1 MHGGPQ
7 LSRQKKKRHNK
18 KNKTFSLCRAV
29 FSFCREV
36 FSFAVRFF
44 LLTWGFFFC
53 REIFSFDVRFF
64 PFAMSLFLFSV
75 RFFLFPR
82 VFFFWPRGY
91 FFCRGVITYAV
102 TVKGHCTNV
111 RPNEAWE
118 AEEKIKESSPKKKHI
133 PEYQTVHIY
142 WFICMAPSE
151 RSGWNNFPK
160 CYYTPSRVLKAYM
173 FLRTKLK
180 KLRACRLFFFKFFFS
195 IYYTYICN
203 YTII

>member
-1 MHGGPQ
+1 MVAHNCHGKRKNLTTKRIRLFLFAVRFF
-7 LSRQKKKRHNK
+7 LSVVR
-18 KNKTFSLCRAV
+18 FFLLPWG
-29 FSFCREV
+29 FFFCREV
-36 FSFAVRFF
+36 FSFDMRFF
-44 LLTWGFFFC
+44 LL
-53 REIFSFDVRFF
+53 
-64 PFAMSLFLFSV
+64 PQ
-75 RFFLFPR
+75 
-82 VFFFWPRGY
+82 GY

-118 AEEKIKESSPKKKHI
+118 AEEKFKESSPKKKHI

-151 RSGWNNFPK
+151 RSGWNNFPR

-180 KLRACRLFFFKFFFS
+180 KLRACRLFFFNFYFFS
-195 IYYTYICN
+195 IYYTYICT
-203 YTII
+203 YTMI

>member
-7 LSRQKKKRHNK
+7 LSRQKKKPHNK

-36 FSFAVRFF
+36 FSFAVRFL

-82 VFFFWPRGY
+82 VSFFWPRGY

-151 RSGWNNFPK
+151 RSGWNNFPR

-180 KLRACRLFFFKFFFS
+180 KLRACRLFFFL
-195 IYYTYICN
+195 YIIL
-203 YTII
+203 T

>member
-1 MHGGPQ
+1 MAHNCHGKRKNLTTKRIRLFLFAVRFF
-7 LSRQKKKRHNK
+7 LS
-18 KNKTFSLCRAV
+18 AV
-29 FSFCREV
+29 RFFLLSWCFFFWREV

-44 LLTWGFFFC
+44 LLTWGFFLLPW
-53 REIFSFDVRFF
+53 VF
-64 PFAMSLFLFSV
+64 PFFREVFPFSASLFL
-75 RFFLFPR
+75 L
-82 VFFFWPRGY
+82 PRGY

-133 PEYQTVHIY
+133 PEYQTVHIH

-151 RSGWNNFPK
+151 RSGWNNFPR

-180 KLRACRLFFFKFFFS
+180 KLRACRLFFF
-195 IYYTYICN
+195 YIL
-203 YTII
+203 YLHM

>member
-1 MHGGPQ
+1 MAHNCHG
-7 LSRQKKKRHNK
+7 KR
-18 KNKTFSLCRAV
+18 KNLTTKRIRLFSLPWG
-29 FSFCREV
+29 FFFLPWGFFFCREV
-36 FSFAVRFF
+36 FSFDMRFF
-44 LLTWGFFFC
+44 IL
-53 REIFSFDVRFF
+53 
-64 PFAMSLFLFSV
+64 
-75 RFFLFPR
+75 
-82 VFFFWPRGY
+82 PRGY

-133 PEYQTVHIY
+133 PEYQTVVHIY

-151 RSGWNNFPK
+151 RSGWNNFPR

-173 FLRTKLK
+173 FLLTKLK
-180 KLRACRLFFFKFFFS
+180 KLRACRLLFFIICIFFS

>member
-1 MHGGPQ
+1 MPCGFFFLPWG
-7 LSRQKKKRHNK
+7 
-18 KNKTFSLCRAV
+18 F
-29 FSFCREV
+29 FFCREV
-36 FSFAVRFF
+36 FSFDVRFF
-44 LLTWGFFFC
+44 LLPWDFFFW
-53 REIFSFDVRFF
+53 REVFSFCHESF
-64 PFAMSLFLFSV
+64 PFFREVFPFSASLFL
-75 RFFLFPR
+75 L
-82 VFFFWPRGY
+82 PRGY

-151 RSGWNNFPK
+151 RSGWNNFPR

-180 KLRACRLFFFKFFFS
+180 KLRACRLFFF
-195 IYYTYICN
+195 
-203 YTII
+203 